1 MPDIYYST
9 YNEESFEEDYFSQKT
24 GKFYGVDVSFHKND
38 SEEARYADYI
48 Y

>member
-9 YNEESFEEDYFSQKT
+9 TIEDSYEEDFFSQKT
-24 GKFYGVDVSFHKND
+24 GKFYGVDVSAHKND